1 MRTTP
6 CLAPLAAGAFL
17 SPDSM
22 TVLEINRRIRI
33 PMRELRFRFV
43 RSAGPGGQN
52 VNKVNTKAVLRW
64 RLGSSQSLPDDV
76 RERFEKKFARRI
88 STRGDLLLSS
98 DRYRS
103 QQRNVDDC
111 LAKLRR
117 MLTAVATA
125 PKKRKRT
132 RPTAASVE
140 RRLEEKRRRAK
151 AKQRRRRPV
160 DEG

>member
-1 MRTTP
+1 
-6 CLAPLAAGAFL
+6 
-17 SPDSM
+17 M
-22 TVLEINRRIRI
+22 TVLKINRRVQISTG
-33 PMRELRFRFV
+33 ELRFRFV

-52 VNKVNTKAVLRW
+52 VNKVATKAVMRW
-64 RLGSSQSLPDDV
+64 RLRDSASLPDDV

-88 STRGDLLLSS
+88 STRGDLVLTS

-103 QQRNVDDC
+103 QQRNIDDC
-111 LAKLRR
+111 LDKLRR

-140 RRLEEKRRRAK
+140 RRLEEKRRRARS
-151 AKQRRRRPV
+151 KQRRRRPEE
-160 DEG
+160 DN